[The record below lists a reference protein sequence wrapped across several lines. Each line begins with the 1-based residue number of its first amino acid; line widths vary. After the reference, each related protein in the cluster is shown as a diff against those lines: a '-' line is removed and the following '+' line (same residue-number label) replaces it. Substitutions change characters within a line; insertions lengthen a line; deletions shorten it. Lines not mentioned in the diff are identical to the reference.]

1 MRSYFIGLLV
11 LTGLMVAS
19 SSAQVVPDAQTGGL
33 PLSVG
38 LGVSAYNVDWDNG
51 LMYGG
56 TVWADYTLTRVPAVL
71 SGIGLEFEARDIS
84 LNRGN
89 MRPSNFRLDAIG
101 GGPIYF
107 VRLRHAPNLRIYAK
121 DIIGYGGID
130 WNNPDPQ
137 FTHETRTINSPGGG
151 FEYRMFGRFLARAD
165 YEYQIWPVIGP
176 EQTYLDPQGATF
188 GVMYDFAYRGPRF

>member
-1 MRSYFIGLLV
+1 MRSYLIGLLV
-11 LTGLMVAS
+11 FMGLMVTT
-19 SSAQVVPDAQTGGL
+19 SAAQAVPGAQSGGI

-38 LGVSAYNVDWDNG
+38 LGVSAYNVNWGNG

-56 TVWADYTLTRVPAVL
+56 TIWADYMLTRLPDTL
-71 SGIGLEFEARDIS
+71 HGLGIEAQGQVIT

-89 MRPSNFRLDAIG
+89 TRPSNFRLDVVG

-107 VRLRHAPNLRIYAK
+107 VRVRRVPNLRFYAK

-137 FTHETRTINSPGGG
+137 FTHETRTINAPGGG
-151 FEYRMFGRFLARAD
+151 FEYRMFGRYLARAD
-165 YEYQIWPVIGP
+165 YEYQIWPAVGTQRP
-176 EQTYLDPQGATF
+176 YYDPQGFTF
-188 GVMYDFAYRGPRF
+188 GVMYDFAYRRPRF